1 MKPVD
6 PRATLRCA
14 VLLPGP
20 HEVWSS
26 MFFSR
31 LTQSAPSPRVLGS
44 AIGAVIVAAGL
55 VTTAAP
61 ASAADGTAVVTLTVD
76 GVSSSVTTTAA
87 TVSDLLT
94 QQAISFDSTDLINP
108 GYQATL
114 FDGMSVSWTPAKRV
128 YVRANGTR
136 TAHTVV
142 GDTVREV
149 TAELNLPTG
158 AVRNTRREAY
168 SYEDSRMYG
177 PLGAQLSADEPVR
190 ENSVAIVH
198 KIRFA
203 FPDRYLRIDHKV
215 VKDRSKLVRSGG
227 SRVFKEGR
235 DGRKHVVYKNRY
247 LDGKLT
253 SQRIVQSKVVSKPQR
268 RVVRVGTGPNWIGL
282 AACESGGNPNAVNP
296 AGFYGLYQFSISTW
310 RAVGGKGNPTDYGY
324 WEQTKRAWKL
334 YKGSGRSPW
343 PVCGSRL

>member
-1 MKPVD
+1 M
-6 PRATLRCA
+6 
-14 VLLPGP
+14 LL
-20 HEVWSS
+20 
-26 MFFSR
+26 SR
-31 LTQSAPSPRVLGS
+31 LTQSAASPRVVGS
-44 AIGAVIVAAGL
+44 AIATVIIAAGL
-55 VTTAAP
+55 VTAATP
-61 ASAADGTAVVTLTVD
+61 ASAADGAATVTLTVD
-76 GVSSSVTTTAA
+76 GVSNSVTTTAT

-94 QQAISFDSTDLINP
+94 EEAISFDSTDLVNP
-108 GYQATL
+108 GYEATL

-128 YVRANGTR
+128 YVRDNGER
-136 TAHTVV
+136 TAYKVV
-142 GDTVREV
+142 GDTVRQV

-158 AVRNTRREAY
+158 GAKNTRREAY
-168 SYEDSRMYG
+168 SYQDARMYG
-177 PLGAQLSADEPVR
+177 PLGAQLSGDATVR

-198 KIRFA
+198 RIRFA
-203 FPDRYLRIDHKV
+203 FPDRYQRIDHKV

-235 DGRKHVVYKNRY
+235 DGRKYVVYRNRY

-253 SQRIVQSKVVSKPQR
+253 SQRIVQSRVVSKPQR
-268 RVVRVGTGPNWIGL
+268 RVVRVGTGPNWVGL

-310 RAVGGKGNPTDYGY
+310 RAVGGKGIPTDYGY

-334 YKGSGRSPW
+334 YKSSGRSPW

>member
-1 MKPVD
+1 
-6 PRATLRCA
+6 
-14 VLLPGP
+14 
-20 HEVWSS
+20 
-26 MFFSR
+26 MFASR
-31 LTQSAPSPRVLGS
+31 LTQSAASQRVFG
-44 AIGAVIVAAGL
+44 GAMGTAIVAASL
-55 VTTAAP
+55 VTAATP
-61 ASAADGTAVVTLTVD
+61 ASAADGTATVTLTVD
-76 GVSSSVTTTAA
+76 GVSNSVTTAA
-87 TVSDLLT
+87 TTVSDLLT
-94 QQAISFDSTDLINP
+94 QQAVSYDSSDLVNP

-114 FDGMSVSWTPAKRV
+114 FDGMAVSWTPAKRV

-136 TAHTVV
+136 TAHRVV
-142 GDTVREV
+142 GDTVRQV
-149 TAELNLPTG
+149 TAELNLPVG
-158 AVRNTRREAY
+158 AAKSTRREAY
-168 SYEDSRMYG
+168 SYEDARVYG
-177 PLGAQLSADEPVR
+177 PLGAQLSADETVR

-203 FPDRYLRIDHKV
+203 FPDRYLRINHKV

-227 SRVFKEGR
+227 SRVFKEGH
-235 DGRKHVVYKNRY
+235 DGRKHVVYRNRY

-253 SQRIVQSKVVSKPQR
+253 SQRIAQSKVVSQPQR
-268 RVVRVGTGPNWIGL
+268 RVVRVGTGPNWVGL

-310 RAVGGKGNPTDYGY
+310 HAVGGKGIPTDYGY